1 MTARV
6 LVIAGT
12 DSSGGAGLAADL
24 AALQGQGVDVRL
36 AVTAVT
42 AQGPE
47 GLVGTWPVPAVA
59 LAAQLDLAGPV
70 QAVKIGMLG
79 SLAVAAQVAAWLAR
93 RSLPVVID
101 PVLGASA
108 GGALGSPA
116 ALAPLLALA
125 TLVTPNLP
133 ELEALGGVA
142 WLSRHP
148 GAVLVKGGHGHGDA
162 LEDHLFGAGPAQV
175 WRHPRLPGVHR
186 GTGCRL
192 ASAIAARLALG
203 DPLPQAVDTGI
214 RWLQV
219 ALDAAAAAG
228 RNSPD

>member
-12 DSSGGAGLAADL
+12 DSSGGAGLSADL
-24 AALQGQGVDVRL
+24 GALGAHGVPARL
-36 AVTAVT
+36 VVTAVT
-42 AQGPE
+42 AQGPTGVA
-47 GLVGTWPVPAVA
+47 GLWPVPVDG
-59 LAAQLDLAGPV
+59 LRAQLDQAGDV

-79 SLAVAAQVAAWLAR
+79 SLDAAALVAAWLAR

-116 ALAPLLALA
+116 ALVPLLALA

-133 ELEALGGVA
+133 ELEALGGVG

-148 GAVLVKGGHGHGDA
+148 GAVLVKGGHGHGET
-162 LEDHLFGAGPAQV
+162 LEDHLFGAGQARV
-175 WRHPRLPGVHR
+175 WRHPRVAGVHR

-203 DPLPQAVDTGI
+203 DPLTDAVDGGI
-214 RWLQV
+214 RWLQL
-219 ALDAAAAAG
+219 ALGATAEAE
-228 RNSPD
+228 RNPVD